1 MNKSRKNITQRS
13 DDSIIR
19 EMFVNQSKNM
29 KELYAKLF
37 ETSNIKKQIT
47 EKKLCI

>member
-1 MNKSRKNITQRS
+1 MEQQRKKTVYHS

-19 EMFVNQSKNM
+19 EMFINQSKNM

-37 ETSNIKKQIT
+37 DTSTIRPQTAK
-47 EKKLCI
+47 KKLCI